1 MCKTC
6 IVCRKPLN
14 NGIIVYGQGI
24 CENCEKR
31 LLVIDR
37 ETDFYDFYKNCIRK
51 NLVQLIPRGVN
62 DKCRDYR

>member
-14 NGIIVYGQGI
+14 NGIIVYGKGI

-31 LLVIDR
+31 LLIIDG
-37 ETDFYDFYKNCIRK
+37 ETDFYDFYKNCIKK
-51 NLVQLIPRGVN
+51 NLVQHIPRGVN
-62 DKCRDYR
+62 EKCRDYQ